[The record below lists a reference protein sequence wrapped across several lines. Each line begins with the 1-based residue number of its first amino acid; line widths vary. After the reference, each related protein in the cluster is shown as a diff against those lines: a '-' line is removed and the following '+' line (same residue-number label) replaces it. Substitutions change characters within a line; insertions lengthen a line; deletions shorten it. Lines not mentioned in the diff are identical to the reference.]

1 MNIAN
6 ISIKKPVFITVIMIA
21 LTILGYTSYKGLV
34 LNEMPNVDMPYVS
47 VMVTEPGATPE
58 QIESKVTKKIEDS
71 VGKISGIDTI
81 TSTVNEGYSQTTI
94 AFEISK
100 DGDVAAQEVRDKI
113 SNVRG
118 ELPTD
123 INDPVISKFDM
134 SASSIL
140 SIAVY
145 GSDDTQK
152 MTDFIDN
159 TLNKKLYTVSG
170 VGSIDV
176 SGEDTREIHI
186 KLDNNKLLSYGLTP
200 SDVVNSIK
208 KDNIDQSTGKVVD
221 GNNEISIT
229 TNSRI
234 KKVEDFKNILVA
246 KKNNAEIRVKDIAKV
261 EDGFEEKSGIA
272 YYQGNQAIGIDIV
285 KQSGANTV
293 EVAKNVKEIVNEIK
307 SSLPEGIQVD
317 IVSDNSTSIEDS
329 VNDVMKTII
338 EGCILAIVIVFLF
351 LNDWESTLISGI
363 SLPISIISTF
373 ICMKQMNFSLNSM
386 SLMALSLSVGLLVD
400 DAIVVIENIVRH
412 VHMGK
417 SPIKAAQDATSEIGF
432 AVIATTSAVISVFFP
447 IAMVEGIIGKYIIEF
462 ALTVVFSM
470 LVSLAVSFTLVPMM
484 AAKML
489 KTEKKESKTFIGKFF
504 KWFNKKF
511 DIFAEKY
518 SQLLV
523 FTLHKRLLVL
533 IITGAMFVGSIGVGA
548 SLGFETMPPTDN
560 GQVNVSA
567 TFDSGIILDTASQK
581 TKQLEAVISKYP
593 EVEFMYST
601 VKKASTSIKIQLV
614 DKSER
619 KENSKAIA
627 EKLRGDLQGIS
638 GVHVTVAAVSGAAA
652 AGGASKDVAYNLV
665 GDDRAKLQTFAN
677 KIAGEMSKDPNAR
690 DVDTNSKSGTP
701 QVRIEVDRDKAADL
715 GVSSSDVASMLS
727 TLFNGSSVSKYE
739 GGKDRYDVKVSI
751 DDDERKNLNDL
762 DNIYVLGT
770 KNQQVPLSQ
779 VTKKVV
785 ETTSSSIHRKDKQP
799 QVEISAN
806 VTGVTSGTFESTYSK
821 KIQSELPDGVSMS
834 IGGTSGSMAGGMES
848 LVQAVFL
855 SILFL
860 YLVMAAQFESFID
873 PISIMFALPL
883 AVIGAVLGLFI
894 FGSAISM
901 ICMIGIIML
910 MGLVAK
916 NGILLIDSAKEKMK
930 EGISV
935 NEALRQAGHVRLRPI
950 VMTTLAMIF
959 GMIPAAIATG
969 AGSESRAPMAQ
980 AIIGGLITSSILTL
994 FVVPIAY
1001 TILDDLKRK
1010 FGKVKHKKSSKSDE
1024 EINTRL

>member
-21 LTILGYTSYKGLV
+21 LTILGYTSYQKLV

-47 VMVTEPGATPE
+47 VVVTEQGATAE
-58 QIESKVTKKIEDS
+58 QIESKVTKKIEDA

-94 AFEISK
+94 AFDLSK
-100 DGDVAAQEVRDKI
+100 NGDIAAQEVRDKI

-118 ELPTD
+118 ELPAD
-123 INDPVISKFDM
+123 VNDPVISKFDM

-170 VGSIDV
+170 VGSVDV
-176 SGEDTREIHI
+176 SGQDTREIHI
-186 KLDNNKLLSYGLTP
+186 KLDNNKLLAYGLTP
-200 SDVVNSIK
+200 SDVANSIR

-221 GNNEISIT
+221 ENNEIAIT
-229 TNSRI
+229 TNSKI

-246 KKNNAEIRVKDIAKV
+246 KKNNAEIRVKDIAKI
-261 EDGFEEKSGIA
+261 ENGFEEKSSIA

-293 EVAKNVKEIVNEIK
+293 EVAKNVKTIVNEIK
-307 SSLPEGIQVD
+307 SSLPEGVQVD
-317 IVSDNSTSIEDS
+317 IVSDNSVSIEDS

-338 EGCILAIVIVFLF
+338 EGCILAVIIVFLF

-412 VHMGK
+412 MHMGK
-417 SPIKAAQDATSEIGF
+417 SPIKAAQEATSEIGF

-447 IAMVEGIIGKYIIEF
+447 IAMVEGMIGKYTIEF

-470 LVSLAVSFTLVPMM
+470 LVSLMVSFTLVPMM
-484 AAKML
+484 SAKML
-489 KTEKKESKTFIGKFF
+489 KSGKKESKTFIGKFF
-504 KWFNKKF
+504 KWFNKNF

-518 SQLLV
+518 SN
-523 FTLHKRLLVL
+523 LLVL
-533 IITGAMFVGSIGVGA
+533 SLNKRLIVLGICAAMFVGSIGLGA
-548 SLGFETMPPTDN
+548 SLGFEAQVATDN
-560 GQVNVSA
+560 GQVNVGA
-567 TFDSGIILDTASQK
+567 TFDSGITLDTASQK

-593 EVEFMYST
+593 EVKFMYST

-619 KENSKAIA
+619 KEKSKAIA
-627 EKLRGDLQGIS
+627 ERLRCDLKGIS
-638 GVHVTVAAVSGAAA
+638 GVQVTVGTASR
-652 AGGASKDVAYNLV
+652 GGASKDVAYNLV

-677 KIAGEMSKDPNAR
+677 EVAGEMSKDPNAR
-690 DVDTNSKSGTP
+690 DVDTNSKSGAP

-727 TLFNGSSVSKYE
+727 TLFNGSSVSKYD
-739 GGKDRYDVKVSI
+739 GGKDRYDVKISI
-751 DDDERKNLNDL
+751 DNNERKNLNDL

-785 ETTSSSIHRKDKQP
+785 ETTSSSLHRYNKQP
-799 QVEISAN
+799 QVEVSAN
-806 VTGVTSGTFESTYSK
+806 VTGVSSGTFENNYK
-821 KIQSELPDGVSMS
+821 AKIQSELPGGVSLS
-834 IGGTSGSMAGGMES
+834 VGGTSGSMAKGMAS
-848 LVQAVFL
+848 LVQAIFM

-883 AVIGAVLGLFI
+883 AIIGAVLGLFV

-930 EGISV
+930 EGIPV
-935 NEALRQAGHVRLRPI
+935 KEALREAGLVRLRPI

-959 GMIPAAIATG
+959 GMIPAAVATG

-994 FVVPIAY
+994 FVVPIVY
-1001 TILDDLKRK
+1001 TILEDLKRK
-1010 FGKVKHKKSSKSDE
+1010 FRKITHKKLSKIDE
-1024 EINTRL
+1024 EINTSL

>member
-21 LTILGYTSYKGLV
+21 LTILGYTSYTGLV

-47 VMVTEPGATPE
+47 VMVTEPGATAE

-71 VGKISGIDTI
+71 VGKISGIESI

-94 AFEISK
+94 AFDLSK
-100 DGDVAAQEVRDKI
+100 NGDVAAQEVRDKI

-118 ELPTD
+118 EMPTD

-134 SASSIL
+134 SASSII

-159 TLNKKLYTVSG
+159 TLNKKLYTISG
-170 VGSIDV
+170 VGSVDV

-200 SDVVNSIK
+200 SDVVNSIR

-221 GNNEISIT
+221 ENNEISIT
-229 TNSRI
+229 TNSKI

-246 KKNNAEIRVKDIAKV
+246 KKNNAEIRVKDIAKI
-261 EDGFEEKSGIA
+261 ENGFEEKSSIA

-293 EVAKNVKEIVNEIK
+293 EVAKNVKTIVNEIK
-307 SSLPEGIQVD
+307 SSLPEGIKVD
-317 IVSDNSTSIEDS
+317 IVSDNSVAIEES
-329 VNDVMKTII
+329 VNEVMKTII
-338 EGCILAIVIVFLF
+338 EGCVLAVIIVFLF
-351 LNDWESTLISGI
+351 LNEWESTLISGI

-373 ICMKQMNFSLNSM
+373 ICMKQMDFSLNSM

-412 VHMGK
+412 MHMGK
-417 SPIKAAQDATSEIGF
+417 SPIKAAQEATSEIGF

-470 LVSLAVSFTLVPMM
+470 LVSLVISFTLVPMM
-484 AAKML
+484 SAKML
-489 KTEKKESKTFIGKFF
+489 KPGKKESKTFVGKFF
-504 KWFNKKF
+504 EMFNEKF

-523 FTLHKRLLVL
+523 LSLNKRLLVL
-533 IITGAMFVGSIGVGA
+533 GVCAAMFIGSIGLGT
-548 SLGFETMPPTDN
+548 SLGFESQVATDN
-560 GQVNVSA
+560 GQVSVNA
-567 TFDSGIILDTASQK
+567 TFDSGITLDTATQK

-601 VKKASTSIKIQLV
+601 VKKASTTVKIQLV
-614 DKSER
+614 DKRER

-638 GVHVTVAAVSGAAA
+638 GVQVTVAAASG

-665 GDDRAKLQTFAN
+665 GDDRAQLQTFAN
-677 KIAGEMSKDPNAR
+677 KIADEMAKDPNAR
-690 DVDTNSKSGTP
+690 DVGTNSKSGTP

-727 TLFNGSSVSKYE
+727 TLFNGSSVSKYD
-739 GGKDRYDVKVSI
+739 GGKDRYDVKISI
-751 DDDERKNLNDL
+751 DDNERKNLNDL
-762 DNIYVLGT
+762 NNIYVLGT

-785 ETTSSSIHRKDKQP
+785 ETTSSSLHRYGKQP
-799 QVEISAN
+799 QVEVSAN
-806 VTGVTSGTFESTYSK
+806 VTGISSGTFESNYNA
-821 KIQSELPDGVSMS
+821 KIQSEMPDGVSLS
-834 IGGTSGSMAGGMES
+834 IGGTSGMMAKGMAS
-848 LVQAVFL
+848 LIQAVFI

-883 AVIGAVLGLFI
+883 AIIGAVLGLFV

-930 EGISV
+930 EGIPIK
-935 NEALRQAGHVRLRPI
+935 EALREAGLVRLRPI

-980 AIIGGLITSSILTL
+980 SIIGGLITSSILTL

-1001 TILDDLKRK
+1001 TILDDLKNK
-1010 FGKVKHKKSSKSDE
+1010 FKKIVHKKSVKVNNELNS
-1024 EINTRL
+1024 NL